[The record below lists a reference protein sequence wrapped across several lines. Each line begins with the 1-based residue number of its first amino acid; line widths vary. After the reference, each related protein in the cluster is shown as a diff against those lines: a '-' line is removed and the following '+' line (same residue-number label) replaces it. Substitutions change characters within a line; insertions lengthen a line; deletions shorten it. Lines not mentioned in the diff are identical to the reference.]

1 MYLRHID
8 QTLFWNLNIWKKA
21 QVPKWARDTS
31 SLCTECGCI
40 IGCGH
45 THQNVATATAC
56 VSQPGGYVVAVRRR
70 RYLALTEAEEA
81 EFQRLM
87 FGLPDRKTGEC
98 RAGGVLLP
106 AKFEG

>member
-1 MYLRHID
+1 MGKRHFVAVYTD
-8 QTLFWNLNIWKKA
+8 
-21 QVPKWARDTS
+21 S
-31 SLCTECGCI
+31 GCTV
-40 IGCGH
+40 GCGH

-87 FGLPDRKTGEC
+87 FGKADGKTAE
-98 RAGGVLLP
+98 RPTGGVLLP
-106 AKFEG
+106 AKSQG